1 MIGDACGELTAIL
14 VTGKIASFDAEG
26 ERCGDGVRVFLI
38 PPLRFFLGSCS
49 HNLALSA
56 FIIFRKEFCQSL

>member
-38 PPLRFFLGSCS
+38 PPLRFFFGFMFS
-49 HNLALSA
+49 
-56 FIIFRKEFCQSL
+56 